1 MKENNLHKNNFKVPE
16 NYFDNFTNEI
26 MSKVQTEEP
35 RKRFQLNAM
44 KYAAV
49 AASVLIV
56 LSLTFGLVKFNNNNK
71 DQFSKNFDTNNIV
84 NTNNNN
90 IIVDNHY
97 TDEYDE
103 LLDWSAT
110 MGLTDEELYILL
122 SIY

>member
-26 MSKVQTEEP
+26 MNKVQTEEP

-44 KYAAV
+44 KYATV

-56 LSLTFGLVKFNNNNK
+56 LSLTFGLVKFNDNNK

-97 TDEYDE
+97 TD
-103 LLDWSAT
+103 S
-110 MGLTDEELYILL
+110 MM
-122 SIY
+122 SF